1 MDPDKNL
8 EEYKK
13 ELTPLAYQ
21 VTRLGGTEPP
31 FSGEFYNNKSTG
43 LYLCVCCG
51 VKLFSSNDKCDSG
64 TGWPSF
70 KQTLVHENI
79 KEIHP
84 EPSRHTSEY
93 GAIDCRGAIRWT
105 LGALLL
111 FSVAPNIPDAILVII
126 SIITVHQVI
135 IALMIINLVKLI
147 VK

>member
-1 MDPDKNL
+1 LNGNSSKIKSKIRDMDPDKNL

-51 VKLFSSNDKCDSG
+51 VKLFSSNDKYDSG

-79 KEIHP
+79 KEIQDLSHNMVRIEVKCSSCDAHLGHLFHDGP
-84 EPSRHTSEY
+84 PPSGKRY
-93 GAIDCRGAIRWT
+93 CIN
-105 LGALLL
+105 
-111 FSVAPNIPDAILVII
+111 SVSL
-126 SIITVHQVI
+126 SF
-135 IALMIINLVKLI
+135 KEE
-147 VK
+147 